1 MRIPP
6 LNLRAKIPKGI
17 KDTTEIIQELFSKG
31 AYKEHTKIYVLYRT

>member
-6 LNLRAKIPKGI
+6 LNQSAKITKRI
-17 KDTTEIIQELFSKG
+17 KETTEIIQEFFSKG